1 MSYRHENRLA
11 DDIITLIRDKELR
24 ERLAQRGENDS
35 QRFTCER
42 STQIF
47 QTELFEI
54 VSRLG

>member
-35 QRFTCER
+35 QRFTWER